1 MNKTI
6 EIYKISFTAIINH
19 EILGEETKT
28 GEVIL
33 LSRPTDI
40 EMWREASAFSN
51 SLTGKIDTL
60 KIDIT
65 SKTFEWEEK

>member
-28 GEVIL
+28 GEVV
-33 LSRPTDI
+33 
-40 EMWREASAFSN
+40 
-51 SLTGKIDTL
+51 
-60 KIDIT
+60 
-65 SKTFEWEEK
+65 